1 MRGLVRPAAVALGLG
16 TLLSACQ
23 PAPSPTPAPTPP
35 TPSPVEYPTTSHITL
50 LVYPTPRGC
59 AVAAIPYYAYAR
71 KGAAIVWHVVEDGC
85 PGAGEVTIAFKDSG
99 IVALE
104 GEARLDKAAA
114 GAYREK
120 RGTITGEADKKP
132 HKYTVT
138 VGSFVHDPEIE
149 IWP

>member
-1 MRGLVRPAAVALGLG
+1 MHGLAQPALVVLGLAA
-16 TLLSACQ
+16 LLSACQ

-35 TPSPVEYPTTSHITL
+35 TPSPAEYPTTTHVTL
-50 LVYPTPRGC
+50 LLYPTPKGC
-59 AVAAIPYYAYAR
+59 AVAAIPYYAYVK
-71 KGAAIVWHVVEDGC
+71 KGAEIVWDVVEDAC
-85 PGAGEVTIAFKDSG
+85 PNAGEVTIAFKEPG
-99 IVALE
+99 IVRLE
-104 GEARLDKAAA
+104 GEARLEKAAA
-114 GAYREK
+114 GERRQK